1 MQIFPRSS
9 RFSRL
14 FPYSVADAPHIL
26 FRKGGLR
33 VNIHYF
39 LGANS
44 RRGFYSLYDS
54 FPPGEGSFL
63 HIIKGGPGNGK
74 SGFMRRLA
82 VAAEEKG
89 LDVEYV
95 LCSGDPD
102 SLDGIYI
109 PALHQAWCD
118 GTAPHVTEPAFF
130 AVDSDYVN
138 LGSFCRLPISS
149 PDGERIQQLNRTYK
163 GLYRQAYAL
172 LSAAASVRDAV
183 GNGSVPSWLVGYI
196 GSILDQKLCQV
207 PARPIP
213 AARRFFSAVSC
224 RGVLYLKEEILK
236 LCKLI
241 YAFDSHAPAALS
253 LVVQEAKARGAS
265 LILSLDPLD
274 PARLSAV
281 LLPDC
286 GLVFVD
292 PGWELPGQQLIR
304 LSDAPEQDAPQF
316 APLME
321 QAIHRLHQAKALHD
335 EMEAVYRPYM
345 DFAALDAFTALQIET
360 QILA

>member
-1 MQIFPRSS
+1 M
-9 RFSRL
+9 
-14 FPYSVADAPHIL
+14 
-26 FRKGGLR
+26 
-33 VNIHYF
+33 NIHYF

-54 FPPGEGSFL
+54 FPPGAGSFL

-82 VAAEEKG
+82 TAAEEKG

-118 GTAPHVTEPAFF
+118 GTAPHVTEPAAF

-149 PDGERIQQLNRTYK
+149 PDGERIRHLNRTYK

-172 LSAAASVRDAV
+172 LSAAASVQDAAAD
-183 GNGSVPSWLVGYI
+183 GSTPSWLAGHI

-207 PARPIP
+207 PARPVPTI
-213 AARRFFSAVSC
+213 RRFFSAVSC
-224 RGVLYLKEEILK
+224 RGILYLKEDVLK

-286 GLVFVD
+286 GLAFVGPD
-292 PGWELPGQQLIR
+292 WELPGQQLIA
-304 LSDAPEQDAPQF
+304 LGAASEQDIPQF

-321 QAIHRLHQAKALHD
+321 QAIDRLRQAKALHD

-345 DFAALDAFTALQIET
+345 DFSALDAFTALQIET

>member
-1 MQIFPRSS
+1 M
-9 RFSRL
+9 
-14 FPYSVADAPHIL
+14 
-26 FRKGGLR
+26 
-33 VNIHYF
+33 NIHYF

-82 VAAEEKG
+82 VAAENKG

-130 AVDSDYVN
+130 AVDADYVN

-183 GNGSVPSWLVGYI
+183 GNGSVPSWLVGHI

-292 PGWELPGQQLIR
+292 PGWKLPGQQLIR

>member
-1 MQIFPRSS
+1 M
-9 RFSRL
+9 
-14 FPYSVADAPHIL
+14 
-26 FRKGGLR
+26 
-33 VNIHYF
+33 NIHYF

-82 VAAEEKG
+82 AAAENKG

-118 GTAPHVTEPAFF
+118 GTAPHVTEPAAF
-130 AVDSDYVN
+130 AVDADYVN

-183 GNGSVPSWLVGYI
+183 GNGSIPSWLVGHI

>member
-1 MQIFPRSS
+1 M
-9 RFSRL
+9 
-14 FPYSVADAPHIL
+14 
-26 FRKGGLR
+26 
-33 VNIHYF
+33 NIHYF

-82 VAAEEKG
+82 AAAEEKG

-118 GTAPHVTEPAFF
+118 GTAPHITEPAAF
-130 AVDSDYVN
+130 AVNSDYVN

-149 PDGERIQQLNRTYK
+149 PDGERIHHLNRMYK

-172 LSAAASVRDAV
+172 LSAAAGVRDAV
-183 GNGSVPSWLVGYI
+183 PEESPPAWLAGHI
-196 GSILDQKLCQV
+196 GRILDQKLHQV
-207 PARPIP
+207 PVRPAP
-213 AARRFFSAVSC
+213 SLRRFFSAVSC
-224 RGVLYLKEEILK
+224 QGHVYLKEDVSK
-236 LCKLI
+236 LCKFI
-241 YAFDSHAPAALS
+241 YVFDSSAPAALS
-253 LVVQEAKARGAS
+253 LVVQEARARGAR

-274 PARLSAV
+274 PTRLSAV

-286 GLVFVD
+286 GLAFVD
-292 PGWELPGQQLIR
+292 QGWELPGQQHIQLKA
-304 LSDAPEQDAPQF
+304 SPSHGPAHF

-321 QAIHRLHQAKALHD
+321 QAIDRLRQAKALHD
-335 EMEAVYRPYM
+335 ELEAVYKPYM
-345 DFAALDAFTALQIET
+345 DFPALDAYTVQQIGAH
-360 QILA
+360 ILA